1 MYAHQ
6 CSHCCGYPACAASPP
21 KLFLKENPVDSCTLL
36 GEPHLSLALFF
47 FQQTKLGGHK
57 SKGTSAVCE
66 TGYFTIGR
74 ISEIPLQQPGDSRF
88 GYSTIVH
95 KSCWDS
101 SGSFSPRREETFSS
115 VSFAASTDARFPC
128 VNAFLFLHTLR

>member
-1 MYAHQ
+1 M
-6 CSHCCGYPACAASPP
+6 
-21 KLFLKENPVDSCTLL
+21 DSCTLL

-47 FQQTKLGGHK
+47 FQQTELVDINQKEQ
-57 SKGTSAVCE
+57 VECE
-66 TGYFTIGR
+66 TGYFTVCVGG
-74 ISEIPLQQPGDSRF
+74 ISESPLQQPGDSRF

-101 SGSFSPRREETFSS
+101 SGSFSPKREEIFFS